1 MASLVKAGYS
11 LTDVEDT
18 AKEDKLG
25 ATLAALT
32 PSSFRHTQTGAAA
45 APAAAPAAA
54 GAETPRTAAA
64 SKWALGRAKLQD
76 RGKELW
82 EAALDGKVDE
92 VRALV
97 AQGTV
102 TNWRGRGGRTPLQAA
117 VMYEDNSAIL
127 EALLGAGAD
136 VNDVDDQGF
145 TALMIAALKGRVES
159 SKFLLAHGAVAGFK
173 AAAGYYR
180 GRTAA
185 QLAAD
190 GKKDMDGVI
199 KRMIEQ
205 KMAGETGVASMLGTR
220 RSSVIRSR
228 ALKAAMLGT
237 IETAVEVNDQEL
249 KKKSRACSIL

>member
-32 PSSFRHTQTGAAA
+32 PTSFRHT
-45 APAAAPAAA
+45 
-54 GAETPRTAAA
+54 
-64 SKWALGRAKLQD
+64 
-76 RGKELW
+76 
-82 EAALDGKVDE
+82 
-92 VRALV
+92 
-97 AQGTV
+97 
-102 TNWRGRGGRTPLQAA
+102 
-117 VMYEDNSAIL
+117 
-127 EALLGAGAD
+127 
-136 VNDVDDQGF
+136 
-145 TALMIAALKGRVES
+145 
-159 SKFLLAHGAVAGFK
+159 H
-173 AAAGYYR
+173 YR